1 MAGKRI
7 TSLIFCESVN
17 NIERRSIP
25 RPQPAAGGIP
35 YSSACQ
41 ISSSRAIASSNLRMV
56 NDECWIHTKL
66 FQKVTHKCL
75 EEEGIWCR
83 TWQLTH
89 AADRYLLSL
98 ITAQVFWYLQVGSLF
113 YHVNSSERRSEI
125 NVKCIILQCAA
136 TSDILDHSTPHLLRD
151 AIESL

>member
-41 ISSSRAIASSNLRMV
+41 ISSSRAIASSNLRM
-56 NDECWIHTKL
+56 
-66 FQKVTHKCL
+66 
-75 EEEGIWCR
+75 
-83 TWQLTH
+83 LTH

-98 ITAQVFWYLQVGSLF
+98 ITAQVFWYLQ
-113 YHVNSSERRSEI
+113 
-125 NVKCIILQCAA
+125 
-136 TSDILDHSTPHLLRD
+136 
-151 AIESL
+151 